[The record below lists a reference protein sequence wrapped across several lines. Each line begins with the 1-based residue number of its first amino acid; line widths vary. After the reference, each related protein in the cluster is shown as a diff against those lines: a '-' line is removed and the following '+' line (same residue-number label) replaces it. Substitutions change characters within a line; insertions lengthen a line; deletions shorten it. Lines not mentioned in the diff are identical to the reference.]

1 VTRSERLLA
10 LLQLLRRYRQPVS
23 GATLAGE
30 LGISLRTVY
39 RDIATLQGQGADIEG
54 EAGIGYVLRP
64 GYMLPPLMFTRDEIE
79 ALMLGFRFV
88 TQRADHALSTSA
100 REALSKINAVLPDDL
115 RRELAEVG
123 LLVGPGPAL
132 PVQRV
137 DLALLRQALRAE
149 KPLDIGYRDQGGS
162 LSYRTV
168 WPCALGYFDG
178 ARVLIAWCTLRHD
191 FRHFRTDR
199 IETASP
205 GEGRYARRRAAL
217 LKEWR
222 QRHAVPDRLIS

>member
-1 VTRSERLLA
+1 MSRSERLLS
-10 LLQLLRRYRQPVS
+10 LLQILRRYRQPVS
-23 GATLAGE
+23 GATLAAE
-30 LGISLRTVY
+30 LGISLRTLY
-39 RDIATLQGQGADIEG
+39 RDIASLQAQGADIEG
-54 EAGIGYVLRP
+54 EAGIGFVLRP

-88 TQRADHALSTSA
+88 TQRTD
-100 REALSKINAVLPDDL
+100 EALSAAAGEALAKINSVLPEDL
-115 RRELAEVG
+115 RRDMADIG

-132 PVQRV
+132 PVHRV

-149 KPLDIGYRDQGGS
+149 RPLDIDYRDQNGTVS
-162 LSYRTV
+162 QRTI

-178 ARVLIAWCTLRHD
+178 VRVLIAWCTLRQG

-199 IETASP
+199 LEKAML
-205 GEGRYARRRAAL
+205 GEGRYPMRRAAL

-222 QRHAVPDRLIS
+222 RVSAVPDRLVK

>member
-1 VTRSERLLA
+1 MSRSERLLA
-10 LLQLLRRYRQPVS
+10 LLQVLRRYRQPVS
-23 GATLAGE
+23 GGTLAGE
-30 LGISLRTVY
+30 LGISLRTLY
-39 RDIATLQGQGADIEG
+39 RDIASLQAQGADIEG

-88 TQRADHALSTSA
+88 TQRTDEDLAKAA
-100 REALSKINAVLPDDL
+100 REALAKINSVLPEDL
-115 RRELAEVG
+115 RREMADIG

-137 DLALLRQALRAE
+137 DLALLRLALRME
-149 KPLDIGYRDQGGS
+149 RPLDIGYRDNNGAVS
-162 LSYRTV
+162 HRTI

-178 ARVLIAWCTLRHD
+178 VRVLIAWCTLRQD

-199 IETASP
+199 LEKAELR
-205 GEGRYARRRAAL
+205 EGRYPRRRAAL

-222 QRHAVPDRLIS
+222 KVSAVPDRLVK